1 MNLPID
7 NEVFDT
13 VLLAS
18 LLNVVPERLKLL
30 REVNRVLKPGGMISV
45 LFPTPAFENEKA
57 IEISTQLNLGEISTA
72 AISVWARVARKLQ
85 PDEICDEF
93 SMANFENISIKLHF
107 ENNIASI
114 TGYKANTQ
122 FRARAKRW
130 RRSR

>member
-72 AISVWARVARKLQ
+72 AISVWAARF
-85 PDEICDEF
+85 IC
-93 SMANFENISIKLHF
+93 
-107 ENNIASI
+107 
-114 TGYKANTQ
+114 
-122 FRARAKRW
+122 
-130 RRSR
+130 